1 MPQVRCQPCRNLR
14 ETRPTSPKH
23 PRAKNEGGASSKP
36 LSPGCHRKP
45 ASPRRR
51 KPPPLGATVRPSEN
65 PWKIRHETSRSTRH
79 GGLRRVGR
87 DVQRH
92 QRDRAAGHRV
102 GYRSYLAGG
111 ERFLL
116 PAGVEGRHGAGE
128 VEDGVNLIARAKELG
143 YTVAYNR
150 EELLAL
156 DPATTDR
163 VLGVFAHNHTFN
175 DQEGT
180 ATTWRACRPTIP
192 RRRRWP
198 R

>member
-1 MPQVRCQPCRNLR
+1 
-14 ETRPTSPKH
+14 
-23 PRAKNEGGASSKP
+23 
-36 LSPGCHRKP
+36 
-45 ASPRRR
+45 
-51 KPPPLGATVRPSEN
+51 
-65 PWKIRHETSRSTRH
+65 
-79 GGLRRVGR
+79 
-87 DVQRH
+87 VQRH

-102 GYRSYLAGG
+102 GYRSHLAGG

-128 VEDGVNLIARAKELG
+128 GEDGVNLIARAKELG

-175 DQEGT
+175 DQE
-180 ATTWRACRPTIP
+180 
-192 RRRRWP
+192 
-198 R
+198 